1 MRFLVLGAGKMG
13 YATIFDLCKFGG
25 ADTQITVVD
34 SYSAPLEVISKH
46 FNDPRVSVVRADVS
60 NTDELAYLMSGTDV
74 VISCVTYKFNYDL
87 SKAAIEAGAS
97 FCDLG
102 GNEDIVRRQFL
113 LDEMARERGVAIIPD
128 CGLAPG
134 QVSILAAAACAELD
148 EVSQVKLRVGGL
160 PIEPKMP
167 LDYALFFSTEGLINE
182 YVEDAT
188 VIRDGKLLRVPSLV
202 DLEEIEFPEPFGTME
217 AFNTSG
223 GISTLPATLGAKVKD
238 LDYKTIRYPGHCL
251 KIKLLKD
258 LGLMDSQPIKVNQEN
273 VAPRAVLAAL
283 FEQKLPREEPDVV
296 LVRVEV
302 TGVKN
307 NEPTVIS
314 WECIDYLDESTG
326 LTAMMRMT
334 AFPVSIIAQMLG
346 RGQIKDRGSL
356 YQELSVPQDLFLQE
370 MSKRGIKLVKTERK
384 IAATAQ
390 V

>member
-13 YATIFDLCKFGG
+13 YAAIYDLCKFGG
-25 ADTQITVVD
+25 ADAQIMVVD
-34 SYSAPLEVISKH
+34 SHSAPLDNISAR
-46 FNDPRVSVVRADVS
+46 FNDSRVSVIKADVG
-60 NTDELAYLMSGTDV
+60 NTEELAYLMSGADV

-97 FCDLG
+97 FVDLG

-113 LDEMARERGVAIIPD
+113 LDEMARQKNVSVIPD

-134 QVSILAAAACAELD
+134 IVSVLAAAAFEELD
-148 EVSQVKLRVGGL
+148 EVSEIKLRVGGL

-188 VIRDGKLLRVPSLV
+188 IIRDGKLLRVPSLV
-202 DLEEIEFPEPFGTME
+202 DLEDLEFPAPFGMME

-223 GISTLPATLGAKVKD
+223 GVSTLPATLGSKVRN
-238 LDYKTIRYPGHCL
+238 LDYKTIRYPGHCA

-258 LGLMDSQPIKVNQEN
+258 LGLMDSNPIVVNQEK

-283 FEQKLPREEPDVV
+283 FDQRLPREEPDVV

-302 TGVKN
+302 TGLKDGEQV
-307 NEPTVIS
+307 TVQ
-314 WECIDYLDESTG
+314 WECIDYMDETTG
-326 LTAMMRMT
+326 LSAMMRMT
-334 AFPVSIIAQMLG
+334 AFPVSIIAQMIA
-346 RGQIKDRGSL
+346 RGDIMDKGSL
-356 YQELSVPQDLFLQE
+356 YQELSVPRHMFLEE
-370 MSKRGIKLVKTERK
+370 MKRRGVSLVRTEKKLAVK
-384 IAATAQ
+384 

>member
-13 YATIFDLCKFGG
+13 YAAIYDLCKFGG
-25 ADTQITVVD
+25 ADAQIMVVD
-34 SYSAPLEVISKH
+34 SHSSPLDNISAR
-46 FNDPRVSVVRADVS
+46 FNDSRVSVIKADVG
-60 NTDELAYLMSGTDV
+60 NTEELAYLMSGADV

-97 FCDLG
+97 FVDLG

-113 LDEMARERGVAIIPD
+113 LDEMARQKNVCVIPD

-134 QVSILAAAACAELD
+134 IVSLLAAAAYEELD
-148 EVSQVKLRVGGL
+148 EATEIKLRVGGL

-188 VIRDGKLLRVPSLV
+188 IIRDGKLLRVPSLV
-202 DLEEIEFPEPFGTME
+202 DLEELEFPAPFGMME

-223 GISTLPATLGAKVKD
+223 GVSTLPATLGAKVRN
-238 LDYKTIRYPGHCL
+238 LDYKTIRYPGHCA

-258 LGLMDSQPIKVNQEN
+258 LGLMDSNPIVVNQEK

-283 FEQKLPREEPDVV
+283 FDQKLPREEPDVV

-302 TGVKN
+302 TGRKDGEHV
-307 NEPTVIS
+307 TVQ
-314 WECIDYLDESTG
+314 WECIDYMDETTG
-326 LTAMMRMT
+326 LSAMMRMT
-334 AFPVSIIAQMLG
+334 AFPVSIIAQMIA
-346 RGQIKDRGSL
+346 RGDIMDKGSL
-356 YQELSVPQDLFLQE
+356 YQELSVPRHMFLEE
-370 MSKRGIKLVKTERK
+370 MKRRGVSLVRTEKKLAVK
-384 IAATAQ
+384 

>member
-13 YATIFDLCKFGG
+13 YAAIYDLCKFGG
-25 ADTQITVVD
+25 ADAQIMVVD
-34 SYSAPLEVISKH
+34 SHSAPLDNISAR
-46 FNDPRVSVVRADVS
+46 FNDSRVSVIKADVG
-60 NTDELAYLMSGTDV
+60 NTEELAYLMSGADV

-97 FCDLG
+97 FVDLG

-113 LDEMARERGVAIIPD
+113 LDEMARQKNVSVIPD

-134 QVSILAAAACAELD
+134 IVSLLAAAAYEELD
-148 EVSQVKLRVGGL
+148 DVTEIKLRVGGL

-188 VIRDGKLLRVPSLV
+188 IIRDGKLLRVPSLV
-202 DLEEIEFPEPFGTME
+202 DLEELEFPAPFGMME

-223 GISTLPATLGAKVKD
+223 GVSTLPATLGAKVSN
-238 LDYKTIRYPGHCL
+238 LDYKTIRYPGHCA

-258 LGLMDSQPIKVNQEN
+258 LGLMDSNPIVVNQEK

-283 FEQKLPREEPDVV
+283 FDQKLPREEPDVV

-302 TGVKN
+302 TGRKEGEQV
-307 NEPTVIS
+307 TVQ
-314 WECIDYLDESTG
+314 WECVDYMDETTG
-326 LTAMMRMT
+326 LSAMMRMT
-334 AFPVSIIAQMLG
+334 AFPVSIIAQMIA
-346 RGQIKDRGSL
+346 RGDIMDKGSL
-356 YQELSVPQDLFLQE
+356 YQELSVPRHMFLEE
-370 MSKRGIKLVKTERK
+370 MKRRGVSLVRTEKKRAVK
-384 IAATAQ
+384 

>member
-13 YATIFDLCKFGG
+13 YAVVFDLCKFAG
-25 ADTQITVVD
+25 ADAQIMVVD
-34 SYSAPLEVISKH
+34 SNRAQLDTIGSR
-46 FNDPRVSVVRADVS
+46 FNDSRISVIKADVG
-60 NTDELAYLMSGTDV
+60 NTDELAYLMSGADV

-113 LDEMARERGVAIIPD
+113 LDEMAREKNVAVIPD

-134 QVSILAAAACAELD
+134 IVSLLAAAAYEEFD
-148 EVSQVKLRVGGL
+148 EVNQIKLRVGGL
-160 PIEPKMP
+160 PIEPKVP

-188 VIRDGKLLRVPSLV
+188 IIKEGKLLRVPSLV
-202 DLEEIEFPEPFGTME
+202 DLEELEFPAPFGKME

-223 GISTLPATLGAKVKD
+223 GVSTLPATLGNNVRN
-238 LDYKTIRYPGHCL
+238 LDYKTIRYPGHCA

-258 LGLMDSQPIKVNQEN
+258 LGLMDSNPIQVNHDKVS
-273 VAPRAVLAAL
+273 PRAVLAAL
-283 FEQKLPREEPDVV
+283 FDQKLPREEPDVV

-302 TGVKN
+302 SGTRKG
-307 NEPTVIS
+307 EEITVQ
-314 WECIDYLDESTG
+314 WECIDYMDDATG
-326 LTAMMRMT
+326 LSAMMRMT
-334 AFPVSIIAQMLG
+334 AFPVSIIAQMIA
-346 RGQIKDRGSL
+346 RGQISDHGSL
-356 YQELSVPQDLFLQE
+356 YQELSVPRKLFLE
-370 MSKRGIKLVKTERK
+370 EIARRGVNLVRTEKKL
-384 IAATAQ
+384 ATK